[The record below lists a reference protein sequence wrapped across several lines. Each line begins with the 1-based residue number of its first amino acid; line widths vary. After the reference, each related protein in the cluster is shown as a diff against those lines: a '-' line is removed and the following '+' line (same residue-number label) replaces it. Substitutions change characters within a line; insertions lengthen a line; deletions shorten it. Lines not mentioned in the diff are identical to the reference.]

1 MFPRYVGRRW
11 ANIIWVVSQLA
22 TVEFQHSALPSDL
35 SGLVREII
43 GREEKQLLY

>member
-11 ANIIWVVSQLA
+11 ANIWVVSQLA